1 MDSDNYDYICTKLQ
15 SIDSQM
21 NQLLEQQF
29 VSNLMAVA
37 SNMNVPEETR
47 KEALD
52 RALSMMPLLTLEKGK
67 NLDAMFR

>member
-1 MDSDNYDYICTKLQ
+1 
-15 SIDSQM
+15 M